1 MNKFIAE
8 QLNKCEHA
16 TIPVFDNNTTKILI
30 PKYVPKKELKLEE
43 GHYYQ
48 IEIADYI
55 VNPVDSFTLSVNWNG
70 GTNPPCSVM
79 NIVVVK
85 AMGKMF
91 KVDGVGFDDSTQSVL
106 NCSWTGW
113 LPLTG
118 IKIRSEI

>member
-1 MNKFIAE
+1 MNKFIQE

-16 TIPVFDNNTTKILI
+16 SIPVFDNDTTVLYI

-43 GHYYQ
+43 GKYYQ

-55 VNPVDSFTLSVNWNG
+55 VHPTDSFTLSVNWNG
-70 GTNPPCSVM
+70 GTNPPSHVM
-79 NIVVVK
+79 NVLVVK

-91 KVDGVGFDDSTQSVL
+91 KVEGVSFDDSTQSVL
-106 NCSWTGW
+106 NCTWTGW